1 MAAQAPVR
9 PDEAPLAEGI
19 ARYAELFRQQPPAGT
34 LAGMRLSG
42 DIAAWRFAD
51 AGGDG
56 PASFD
61 TAIALP
67 GREVAV
73 RIHLPEG
80 EGPHPAICYFH
91 GGGFSHGSTASF
103 DVATRA
109 LARESGALVA
119 SVHYRRLPESGFA
132 AAQDDC
138 DAAFAWLARN
148 AALLGAD
155 PARLVL
161 AGDSVGAFFAL
172 NCALADRDAGVRA
185 LLLFYGAFA
194 LRGDDD
200 AYHGAGD
207 PLLNPQRIAAFVD
220 LYERCGGPACRPY
233 PLSRNDLGGLPPVQI
248 VSAQHDP
255 LAVDSARLAD
265 ALRAAGVTVD
275 LRVAPGMIHGFLR
288 AVAVSPPARAELRRA
303 AQALRQ
309 DMQGAG

>member
-1 MAAQAPVR
+1 MAAPAPVR

-19 ARYAELFRQQPPAGT
+19 ARYVELFRQQQPAET

-42 DIAAWRFAD
+42 DLGASRFAES
-51 AGGDG
+51 GDRLET
-56 PASFD
+56 FD

-73 RIHLPEG
+73 RVHAPDG
-80 EGPHPAICYFH
+80 EGPHPTICYFH

-103 DVATRA
+103 DVASHA
-109 LARESGALVA
+109 LARASGAQVV
-119 SVHYRRLPESGFA
+119 SIQYRRLPDSDFA
-132 AAQDDC
+132 AAQEDC

-161 AGDSVGAFFAL
+161 AGDSVGALFAL
-172 NCALADRDAGVRA
+172 NCALANRGQGIQPNA

-194 LRGDDD
+194 LRRQDD

-207 PLLNPQRIAAFVD
+207 PLLGPDRIAAFVN
-220 LYERCGGPACRPY
+220 LYARCGGPRPALDR
-233 PLSRNDLGGLPPVQI
+233 PDLGGLPPVHL
-248 VSAQHDP
+248 VAAQHDP
-255 LAVDSARLAD
+255 LAVDSVWLAE
-265 ALRAAGVTVD
+265 ALGAAGVKVG

-288 AVAVSPPARAELRRA
+288 AVALSPPVREELRLA
-303 AQALRQ
+303 ADAVRQ

>member
-1 MAAQAPVR
+1 MAAPASVR
-9 PDEAPLAEGI
+9 PEEAPLAEGI
-19 ARYAELFRQQPPAGT
+19 VRYVELFRQQPPAET

-42 DIAAWRFAD
+42 DLGASRFAET
-51 AGGDG
+51 GERLET
-56 PASFD
+56 FD

-67 GREVAV
+67 GREVAARV
-73 RIHLPEG
+73 HVHAG
-80 EGPHPAICYFH
+80 EGPYPAICYFH

-103 DVATRA
+103 DVASHA
-109 LARESGALVA
+109 LARASGAQVV
-119 SVHYRRLPESGFA
+119 SIQYRRLPDSDFA
-132 AAQDDC
+132 AAQEDC

-161 AGDSVGAFFAL
+161 AGDSVGALLAL
-172 NCALADRDAGVRA
+172 NCALARRGQGIQPSA

-194 LRGDDD
+194 LRREDP
-200 AYHGAGD
+200 AYHDAGD
-207 PLLNPQRIAAFVD
+207 PLLGPERIAAFVD
-220 LYERCGGPACRPY
+220 LYARCGGPADPLDRP
-233 PLSRNDLGGLPPVQI
+233 DFGGLPPVHL
-248 VSAQHDP
+248 VAARHDP

-265 ALRAAGVTVD
+265 ALRAAGVKVD

-288 AVAVSPPARAELRRA
+288 AVALSPPAREELRRA